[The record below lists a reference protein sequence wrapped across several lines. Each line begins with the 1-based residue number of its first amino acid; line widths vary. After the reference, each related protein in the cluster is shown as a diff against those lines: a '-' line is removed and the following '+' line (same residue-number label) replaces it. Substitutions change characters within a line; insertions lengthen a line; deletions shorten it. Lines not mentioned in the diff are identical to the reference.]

1 MSISKSELRVT
12 IAKVIALAYSSD
24 GEMTLKILSEKGSA
38 RISVDQ
44 NGHATLSG
52 SAGFLTFSGRPALEE
67 VGVKIKRINVNFAN
81 HDGMKV
87 GYTAAADLG
96 SIQVSVVGS
105 FDLESMITSCS
116 GWLCQAAR
124 ALRGRSE
131 VHNRE
136 LQRAMGT

>member
-52 SAGFLTFSGRPALEE
+52 SAG
-67 VGVKIKRINVNFAN
+67 V
-81 HDGMKV
+81 
-87 GYTAAADLG
+87 
-96 SIQVSVVGS
+96 
-105 FDLESMITSCS
+105 
-116 GWLCQAAR
+116 
-124 ALRGRSE
+124 
-131 VHNRE
+131 
-136 LQRAMGT
+136 